1 MCFNIKKFPV
11 YLLNFVFLDP
21 INKNSRENKIR
32 VEAVAWWLGD
42 NMTIFLLLLM
52 LLFCY
57 KYPRRGR
64 NRSLMEILS
73 QFDAMCDIFG
83 ISHSQMS
90 RTVLSKHP
98 SALGVYL

>member
-1 MCFNIKKFPV
+1 
-11 YLLNFVFLDP
+11 
-21 INKNSRENKIR
+21 
-32 VEAVAWWLGD
+32 
-42 NMTIFLLLLM
+42 
-52 LLFCY
+52 
-57 KYPRRGR
+57 
-64 NRSLMEILS
+64 MEILS